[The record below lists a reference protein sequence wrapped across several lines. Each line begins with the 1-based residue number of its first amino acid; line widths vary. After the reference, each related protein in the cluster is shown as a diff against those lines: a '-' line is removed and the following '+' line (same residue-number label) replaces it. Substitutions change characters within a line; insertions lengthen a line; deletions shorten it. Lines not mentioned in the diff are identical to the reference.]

1 MRDNMILISNL
12 AKKILERSNSYK
24 YYRNE
29 FEQNKKRIKR
39 LEEIEATNNRLIN
52 TIFLD
57 YELTPAPIHQKFID
71 LSMEYLTFIDNVCQK
86 HDIEW
91 WIEGGNLLG
100 AVRHNGAFIPW
111 DDDIDGGMLRKDY
124 NRFIDEVFPS
134 EIEKYGLSN
143 NINID
148 FKKRRV
154 QGKRVYAFAQLFYK
168 DDVRNSPTL
177 TALDI
182 FPYDFKKDDEG
193 EDLGNEF
200 EEVRQKLYKDMIDGL
215 DLETILKRYYENFN
229 LSYEKQ
235 DYMLPGVEGGY
246 GPKDVFPYTRYATE
260 KMLPLDRINF
270 NGVML
275 PCPNDPDYYLTI
287 HYKNYR
293 NIPQVLTFHNRMKKL
308 RRTEDIVEILD
319 DNIEKLKKVN
329 EEFEW

>member
-1 MRDNMILISNL
+1 
-12 AKKILERSNSYK
+12 
-24 YYRNE
+24 
-29 FEQNKKRIKR
+29 
-39 LEEIEATNNRLIN
+39 
-52 TIFLD
+52 
-57 YELTPAPIHQKFID
+57 
-71 LSMEYLTFIDNVCQK
+71 
-86 HDIEW
+86 
-91 WIEGGNLLG
+91 
-100 AVRHNGAFIPW
+100 
-111 DDDIDGGMLRKDY
+111 
-124 NRFIDEVFPS
+124 
-134 EIEKYGLSN
+134 
-143 NINID
+143 
-148 FKKRRV
+148 
-154 QGKRVYAFAQLFYK
+154 
-168 DDVRNSPTL
+168 
-177 TALDI
+177 
-182 FPYDFKKDDEG
+182 
-193 EDLGNEF
+193 
-200 EEVRQKLYKDMIDGL
+200 
-215 DLETILKRYYENFN
+215 LETILKRYYENFN